1 MLNLIHWWGTLL
13 EAKTITR
20 LSFYNLIPILNVI
33 SPSIIYCFIPII
45 YISGKTIYF
54 ISRLN
59 NFTFVNL
66 FVMQDEDYQDTL
78 KDAVRILHD
87 AEIEIFTAMVNVGFK
102 GAYDEISKLH
112 EVGEVLNLE
121 IAMFE
126 NTGDANL
133 DTLVKIV
140 KEISRTKHQLINI
153 NGLDIELEDDIE
165 L

>member
-1 MLNLIHWWGTLL
+1 
-13 EAKTITR
+13 
-20 LSFYNLIPILNVI
+20 
-33 SPSIIYCFIPII
+33 
-45 YISGKTIYF
+45 
-54 ISRLN
+54 
-59 NFTFVNL
+59 
-66 FVMQDEDYQDTL
+66 MQDEDYQDTL

-102 GAYDEISKLH
+102 GTYDEISKLH